1 MQLLTLDAQIIL
13 ATSYFIFP
21 VIFSLLL
28 SLLFFTSIFSFFLFF
43 FFFFFFFLWILV
55 YFSAD
60 RFSVWVFK
68 PFFLTFP
75 SCEAQM
81 FLLMLMVHP
90 FDVLNILIGHI
101 VFYRF
106 VIGGAYYGTN
116 SLSFTT
122 SFAVHIFCSIYS
134 SSFFHQFKGFF
145 GTNIE
150 TSSNWRV
157 SSVGKALRR
166 YCKDHGFKSRTGLYA
181 FF

>member
-1 MQLLTLDAQIIL
+1 MLTLDPQIIL

-21 VIFSLLL
+21 VSFSLLL
-28 SLLFFTSIFSFFLFF
+28 SLLFFTSNFFFFSFFFL
-43 FFFFFFFLWILV
+43 FFLWILV

-81 FLLMLMVHP
+81 FLLMFMVPP

-106 VIGGAYYGTN
+106 VIGGAYYEDRFH
-116 SLSFTT
+116 SRLHSQFTY
-122 SFAVHIFCSIYS
+122 FVSIYS
-134 SSFFHQFKGFF
+134 QSFFHQFKSFF

-166 YCKDHGFKSRTGLYA
+166 YRKGHGFKSRTGLYA

>member
-1 MQLLTLDAQIIL
+1 
-13 ATSYFIFP
+13 
-21 VIFSLLL
+21 
-28 SLLFFTSIFSFFLFF
+28 
-43 FFFFFFFLWILV
+43 
-55 YFSAD
+55 
-60 RFSVWVFK
+60 
-68 PFFLTFP
+68 
-75 SCEAQM
+75 M
-81 FLLMLMVHP
+81 FLLMFMVHP

-134 SSFFHQFKGFF
+134 QSFFHQFKGFF

-166 YCKDHGFKSRTGLYA
+166 YHKGHGFKSRTGLSA
-181 FF
+181 FFKSYFLYCSSSVHDCEVRFHSRSTRDGEISHVGTVQTIARISS

>member
-1 MQLLTLDAQIIL
+1 MQPIHIMQMLTLDAQIIL

-21 VIFSLLL
+21 VIFPLFL
-28 SLLFFTSIFSFFLFF
+28 SLLFFTSNFF
-43 FFFFFFFLWILV
+43 FFSFLWILV

-60 RFSVWVFK
+60 HFSVWVFK

-81 FLLMLMVHP
+81 FLLMFMVHP

-106 VIGGAYYGTN
+106 VIGGAYYGTY

-122 SFAVHIFCSIYS
+122 SFAVHIFC
-134 SSFFHQFKGFF
+134 FHIFIVIFSPIQGFF
-145 GTNIE
+145 WNQH
-150 TSSNWRV
+150 RDQ
-157 SSVGKALRR
+157 L
-166 YCKDHGFKSRTGLYA
+166 
-181 FF
+181 

>member
-1 MQLLTLDAQIIL
+1 MQMLTLDAQIIL

-21 VIFSLLL
+21 VIFPLFL
-28 SLLFFTSIFSFFLFF
+28 SLLFFTSNFF
-43 FFFFFFFLWILV
+43 FFSFLWILV

-60 RFSVWVFK
+60 HFSVWVFK

-81 FLLMLMVHP
+81 FLLMFMVHP

-106 VIGGAYYGTN
+106 VIGGAYYGTY

-122 SFAVHIFCSIYS
+122 SFAVHIFC
-134 SSFFHQFKGFF
+134 FHIFIVIFSPIQGFF
-145 GTNIE
+145 WNQH
-150 TSSNWRV
+150 RDQ
-157 SSVGKALRR
+157 L
-166 YCKDHGFKSRTGLYA
+166 
-181 FF
+181 